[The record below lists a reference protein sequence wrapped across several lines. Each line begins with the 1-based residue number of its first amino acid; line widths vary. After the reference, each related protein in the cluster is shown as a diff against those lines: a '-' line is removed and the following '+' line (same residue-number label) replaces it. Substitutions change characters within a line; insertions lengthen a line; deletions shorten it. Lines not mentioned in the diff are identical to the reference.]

1 MKEQCWSHLCELPA
15 KHKVKSR
22 LQKWLD
28 YPLCRQHYADH
39 VARQMLVSTLN
50 GSLHNGR

>member
-1 MKEQCWSHLCELPA
+1 MKHQCWSHQCELTA
-15 KHKVKSR
+15 KHIVKSR
-22 LQKWLD
+22 IQQGVN